1 MNAQHPSQSDTEPTV
16 DRTTTRTPPPPSSD
30 HTDSR
35 RAIDRAP
42 RTFSHRRAG
51 RLENLI
57 DEWNAAFASGTP
69 RNS

>member
-16 DRTTTRTPPPPSSD
+16 DRTPPTPSSAR
-30 HTDSR
+30 TDPR

-42 RTFSHRRAG
+42 RTFSHRRTG

-69 RNS
+69 QGS